1 MVSMSKTGL
10 VGSGFFDVMRN
21 APGFIERLETF
32 PAIKKVL
39 QRAVE
44 WDRKQRFSS
53 VAEFCEALA
62 EACKLSYPEPIVGKI
77 PSRLPKTHQ
86 PGLQDKLKDGS
97 AAPKMVWLPG
107 GTFMMGEDESQY
119 SDEKP
124 AHEVSVGAFSI
135 GQYPVTFEEY
145 DRFREATS
153 REKPSDWGWGRGT
166 RPAIDVSWEDA
177 AAYCEWLSQQTG
189 VRYRL
194 LTEAE
199 WEYACRA
206 GSATRYSFG
215 DDEPLLGDYAWY
227 SENAESKTH
236 PVGEKKP
243 NAWGLYDLHGNV
255 WEWVQ
260 DWYGDYSKESQTNP
274 SGPEQGSGRVFR
286 GGSWGRGAGACRSA
300 SRYGNDPGYRSGHL
314 GFRLARRV

>member
-10 VGSGFFDVMRN
+10 VGSGFFDVMRD
-21 APGFIERLETF
+21 APGFIEKLESSPT
-32 PAIKKVL
+32 IKSVL

-44 WDRKQRFSS
+44 WDRNKRFAS
-53 VAEFCEALA
+53 VAEFCDSLA
-62 EACKLSYPEPIVGKI
+62 EACKSPPPEPIVGKI

-107 GTFMMGEDESQY
+107 GTFMMGDNNS
-119 SDEKP
+119 SRNNEKP

-145 DRFREATS
+145 DRFCEATP
-153 REKPSDWGWGRGT
+153 REKPDDRRWGRGT
-166 RPAIDVSWEDA
+166 RPIIYVSWEDT
-177 AAYCEWLSQQTG
+177 AAYCEWLSRQTG
-189 VRYRL
+189 AHYRL

-215 DDEPLLGDYAWY
+215 DDEQLLGDYAWY
-227 SENAESKTH
+227 SSNAKGKTH
-236 PVGEKKP
+236 PVGEKFP
-243 NAWGLYDLHGNV
+243 NDWHLYDMHGNV

-260 DWYGDYSKESQTNP
+260 DWYRRYSKESQTNP
-274 SGPEQGSGRVFR
+274 GGPEAGSGRVVR
-286 GGSWGRGAGACRSA
+286 GGGWGDDAGICRSA
-300 SRYGNDPGYRSGHL
+300 YRYGRGPGFRGDGL